1 MGFRYDPTDATF
13 RADPY
18 AVYRTMRDEH
28 PVCQDPDTGI
38 FALTR
43 WDDVIG
49 AVHDPAT
56 FSNDPRRLDPAMARR
71 LAEAAG
77 AAAEAMSEDDLEF
90 GFFYM
95 DPPRHQQFRTLVSSA
110 FTARRVREMGP
121 AVRRIARELID
132 GLADARECDIVRE
145 FAAPLPSNVISEMI
159 GVPPSQRADFREW
172 AEHMIGNDPDADAHD
187 LVAARENLF
196 HCFSELLAARRAAP
210 ADDLM
215 TALLH
220 AEVDGERLSEPEVLS
235 VCFQLIVAGN
245 DTTGNLIAN
254 GIWLLAQHPDQ
265 RAALVADPGRIPD
278 AVEEILRYEAPV
290 QASPPRAVTHHT
302 ELHGTALPQG
312 AAVVLVWGAA
322 NHDDRQFD
330 DAERFDVA
338 RDIEVHL
345 GFGHGIHFCL
355 GSHLARLEGT
365 VAFEELLRVMPDY
378 ELQVDAPT
386 WLVSP
391 YFRAQASLP
400 VALARTRST
409 AG

>member
-1 MGFRYDPTDATF
+1 MGFRYRPTAAAF

-18 AVYRTMRDEH
+18 AVYREMRDEH
-28 PVCQDPDTGI
+28 PAYQDPETGI

-56 FSNDPRRLDPAMARR
+56 FSNDPRRLDPELARR

-77 AAAEAMSEDDLEF
+77 AAADAMSGDDLEF
-90 GFFYM
+90 GFFFM

-110 FTARRVREMGP
+110 FTARRVREMEP

-132 GLADARECDIVRE
+132 GLAGTDECDIVRD

-159 GVPPSQRADFREW
+159 GVPPSERAAFREW
-172 AEHMIGNDPDADAHD
+172 AEHMVGDDPDADPHD

-196 HCFSELLAARRAAP
+196 RCFSELLVARRATP

-245 DTTGNLIAN
+245 DTTSNLIAN
-254 GIWLLAQHPDQ
+254 GIWLLARHPGQ
-265 RAALVADPGRIPD
+265 RAALVADPAGVPG

-290 QASPPRAVTHHT
+290 QASPPRAVTHDT
-302 ELHGTALPQG
+302 ELHGTTVPKG

-322 NHDDRQFD
+322 NHDERQFE
-330 DAERFDVA
+330 DAETFDVA

-365 VAFEELLRVMPDY
+365 VAFEELLRVMPEYD
-378 ELQVDAPT
+378 LRVDAPT

-400 VALARTRST
+400 VAP
-409 AG
+409 